1 MLGRQHG
8 YSAGQITLTPSGELL
23 ESMWPRLALLS
34 QAGHVRFVPDHQYQL
49 DKNHAVTWSSQRLVP
64 PPSGSD
70 AAPSQSDRVKGEF
83 SLLADVSE
91 AEAKTALQVVPR
103 TRMEY
108 GPQHRKIRRLEQ
120 LTAEQLLHEKR
131 HVWVISD
138 WGLATREFVAS
149 FVAAFREHN
158 DLSSNDVFSDPMRR
172 GRQHSCSSGV
182 NP

>member
-1 MLGRQHG
+1 M
-8 YSAGQITLTPSGELL
+8 
-23 ESMWPRLALLS
+23 
-34 QAGHVRFVPDHQYQL
+34 
-49 DKNHAVTWSSQRLVP
+49 
-64 PPSGSD
+64 
-70 AAPSQSDRVKGEF
+70 KGEF

-138 WGLATREFVAS
+138 WAWQPV
-149 FVAAFREHN
+149 
-158 DLSSNDVFSDPMRR
+158 SSSPRSLLRLENTTI
-172 GRQHSCSSGV
+172 
-182 NP
+182 